1 VVKIRPARAGLHRH
15 RPVVVLGAAA
25 LFGAALL
32 VAAAA
37 RADAGVLIPWSV
49 SHEPDPNVLAL
60 RRMEVRVRLDD
71 QHARV
76 EIMQVY
82 QNLTPATLESRYVM
96 PLGPRAAVSGF
107 ALWEGEERH
116 EGVVIE
122 KQRGR
127 RLFEELT
134 QQRLDPGLLET
145 DDQEERQG
153 DFHLRVAPIG
163 PFATARVEVAYE
175 EELPLVSL
183 GSLFTLPLAPR
194 RYGTQAI
201 GELTVDL
208 EVTSSVPL
216 AKVAVRPGKWLT
228 MSAPFQRGATR
239 VTGRYHGRDVEPT
252 EDLAVELALDVKGIR
267 HVFLTHRDPTPRRDR
282 TPFGGEVYA
291 DPRGY
296 FMSRTILN
304 LSGAAGGGAATRPP
318 RDVIVLLDV
327 SLSMQWDKLT
337 RATEA
342 LEYFLKHLLEGD
354 RLGLVVFNDEV
365 RLAFPELVPATKA
378 NVARALA
385 FVNGSYLMG
394 GTDLGAALAKG
405 LELAGRAAGP
415 REQVIIAITDGNP
428 TMGELA
434 YRRLGDEFATRNRRP
449 DGSPR
454 TRLFVFGVGDD
465 ANAPL
470 LGALTQGADGFY
482 AAAREGEEL
491 SWRLRTFFEKLGQSS
506 LREVAVALA
515 QVAGIEQ
522 ILPGRIAAL
531 FDGSD
536 AFFVGRYRTPT
547 PNARLVLRSTRGGR
561 PREDAFAVALPERD
575 TAHPWIGRVWAKLR
589 IDELLA
595 RIAEEG
601 EQEQWVREIVALAK
615 EHNLATPYTSF
626 IAASRALLRPRDI
639 QPGDPVLRV
648 KTSPEIVA
656 VTAVFPFGLVKEL
669 SFLDDEGVFETRF
682 LAPPSLRDGTYRV
695 SLILTDRAGRK
706 HEEAKT
712 FVIDSKPPTVKLEP
726 QQRSVK
732 AGARLPVLVRADAD
746 TRRIVLRLAGGP
758 PAEAVWQADR
768 QASVALVEVPADLPT
783 GSYELRAVAEDFAHN
798 VGAETV
804 TVTVMGN

>member
-1 VVKIRPARAGLHRH
+1 MNRST
-15 RPVVVLGAAA
+15 VLLLLAA
-25 LFGAALL
+25 LVGAALVG
-32 VAAAA
+32 VAATA
-37 RADAGVLIPWSV
+37 RADAGVLIPWSE
-49 SHEPDPNVLAL
+49 SHEPDPSVLAL
-60 RRMEVRVRLDD
+60 KRMDVRVRIDD
-71 QHARV
+71 QHAKV
-76 EIMQVY
+76 DIVQIY
-82 QNLTPATLESRYVM
+82 QNLTAGTVESRYIM
-96 PLGPRAAVSGF
+96 PLGPRATVSGF
-107 ALWEGEERH
+107 ALWEGDERH
-116 EGVVIE
+116 VGVVIE

-134 QQRLDPGLLET
+134 ARRIDPGLLET
-145 DDQEERQG
+145 DDQEERQN

-163 PFATARVEVAYE
+163 PYATARVEVTYE

-183 GSLFTLPLAPR
+183 GSLFSLPLAPR
-194 RYGTQAI
+194 RYGTQPI
-201 GELTVDL
+201 GELHVEL

-216 AKVAVRPGKWLT
+216 AKAAVRPRSWLT
-228 MSAPFQRGATR
+228 MSAPFTAGATR
-239 VTGRYHGRDVEPT
+239 IAGAFHGKDVEPT
-252 EDLAVELALDVKGIR
+252 EDLAVELGLAVKGIR
-267 HVFLTHRDPTPRRDR
+267 HVFLTHRDVTPGGRRDR

-304 LSGAAGGGAATRPP
+304 LSGAAAGPRAARPG
-318 RDVIVLLDV
+318 RDIVVLLDA

-342 LEYFLKHLLEGD
+342 LEYFLKHLVRDD
-354 RLGLVVFNDEV
+354 RFAVVVFNDEV
-365 RLAFPELVPATKA
+365 RPATPGLVPATREH
-378 NVARALA
+378 VAQALG
-385 FVNGSYLMG
+385 FVNQSALMG

-405 LELAGRAAGP
+405 LDLCERAGGRQ
-415 REQVIIAITDGNP
+415 EKVIVAITDGHP

-434 YRRLGDEFATRNRRP
+434 YRRLGEGFARRNRRP
-449 DGSPR
+449 DGSYR
-454 TRLFVFGVGDD
+454 ARLFVFGVGDD
-465 ANAPL
+465 ANATL
-470 LGALTQGADGFY
+470 LGALTGGADGFY

-506 LREVAVALA
+506 LRDVAVALA
-515 QVAGIEQ
+515 EVTGIEQ

-536 AFFVGRYRTPT
+536 AFFVGRYRTPAT
-547 PNARLVLRSTRGGR
+547 AARVVLRSTEGGR
-561 PREDAFAVALPERD
+561 RREDAFPVALPERD

-595 RIAEEG
+595 KIAEEG
-601 EQEQWVREIVALAK
+601 EEEAWVREIVALAK

-648 KTSPEIVA
+648 KTSPAIVA

-669 SFLDDEGVFETRF
+669 SYLEDESLFETRF
-682 LAPPSLRDGTYRV
+682 LAPPSLKDGTYRV
-695 SLILTDRAGRK
+695 SLILTDRGGRK
-706 HEEAKT
+706 HEETKS

-726 QQRSVK
+726 QQRSVR
-732 AGARLPVLVRADAD
+732 AGARLAVVVRADAD
-746 TRRIVLRLAGGP
+746 TRRIVLRLGDGP
-758 PAEAVWQADR
+758 PAEATWQPDR
-768 QASVALVEVPADLPT
+768 KASLALVEVPADLPT

-798 VGAETV
+798 VAAETT